1 MQTRYDNIR
10 AISLRKSTNQTE
22 PEDVRLLKSLSQGDR
37 TAFWLLWKRHQTYL
51 YCRCLTWMGGNST
64 DAQEALSQATLKA
77 WDKLPI
83 YAEKI
88 NNPKAWLTR
97 MTHNLCVDMHRKR
110 NRGARGMESIEDV
123 AGGEDNAVTSNFE
136 SPESVVLRRE
146 LELYTR
152 RAINA
157 LPPKLRNPFIL
168 RFYQEMSYPDIAENL
183 ELSLDN
189 AYKRIQ
195 KAREIL
201 QKRLNKYLSGV
212 DDSPTL
218 LTEGGGEP
226 IRDECQ
232 SEQSVSSHAQVPME
246 TKCNV
251 EQINYEVTL
260 ICLEKLPHVWY
271 NRPSLQGWS

>member
-1 MQTRYDNIR
+1 MQ
-10 AISLRKSTNQTE
+10 AKSNNVRVLLLNKHTKLIQ
-22 PEDVRLLKSLSQGDR
+22 PEDGKLLKSLSQGDR
-37 TAFWLLWKRHQTYL
+37 TAFWLLWKRYQTYL
-51 YCRCLTWMGGNST
+51 YHRCLTWMGGNST

-110 NRGARGMESIEDV
+110 NRGARGIESIEDV
-123 AGGEDNAVTSNFE
+123 AGGEDNTVTSNFE
-136 SPESVVLRRE
+136 SPESAVLRRE

-152 RAINA
+152 RAVNT
-157 LPPKLRNPFIL
+157 LSPKLRNPFIL
-168 RFYQEMSYPDIAENL
+168 RFYQEMSYPDIAAQL
-183 ELSLDN
+183 GLSLDN
-189 AYKRIQ
+189 VYKRIQ

-212 DDSPTL
+212 DDSPSL
-218 LTEGGGEP
+218 LREGVGEP
-226 IRDECQ
+226 IIAESQ
-232 SEQSVSSHAQVPME
+232 FETSVPSNAQVPMTTE
-246 TKCNV
+246 CNV

-260 ICLEKLPHVWY
+260 ICLEQLPHVWY